1 MPLDFLKFVTDG
13 WLLGIVTLGSFRKAR
28 ISKGVPLDFL
38 KFVTNSAIRDF
49 VTLSDF
55 YKS

>member
-28 ISKGVPLDFL
+28 ICGG
-38 KFVTNSAIRDF
+38 SAIIFFGVCHRPAVSRLRDIR
-49 VTLSDF
+49 
-55 YKS
+55 

>member
-28 ISKGVPLDFL
+28 ISKGG
-38 KFVTNSAIRDF
+38 AIRFFEVCHKQCDSG
-49 VTLSDF
+49 LRDI
-55 YKS
+55 K